1 MFLQKYFAF
10 FFLFQKQRNKSNLK
24 QNAGQRINSLLFLC
38 LLRLF
43 QMWEQS
49 WKRAGDGKGKV
60 RMFVFKLVH
69 APKGLSHVTIAKPI
83 FIKCKSISAVSD
95 LGRAIRKYCNLVFHL
110 CWLADISVSVWHAII
125 IKRAWHFTKFGKQMR
140 ALGIFSPFK
149 FFSGYINLLSNVT
162 EKLHLHAHTY
172 TRFF

>member
-1 MFLQKYFAF
+1 
-10 FFLFQKQRNKSNLK
+10 
-24 QNAGQRINSLLFLC
+24 
-38 LLRLF
+38 
-43 QMWEQS
+43 MWEQS

-110 CWLADISVSVWHAII
+110 CWLADISVSVWHAVI

-172 TRFF
+172 TRFFWSCNYYSYFKFTLCTCIYAYIQAQFWCHTCVYYR